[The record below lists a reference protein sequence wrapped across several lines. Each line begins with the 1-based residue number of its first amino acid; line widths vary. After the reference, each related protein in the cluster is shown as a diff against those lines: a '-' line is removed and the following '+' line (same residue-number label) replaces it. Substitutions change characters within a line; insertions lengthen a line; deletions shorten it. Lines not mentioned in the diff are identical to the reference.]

1 MMVLLTSL
9 QKHTVQTIYSTL
21 MYFYFWYTSTHFQET
36 AFAISNTLKIR
47 YFKTFT
53 QVEFI
58 WVTLN
63 YSSCQHAIFSL
74 SMSLGYLSHLITP
87 SSSLCLTLQLRR
99 TASCGLLTDG
109 ATRMSSCRAV
119 SAASLIQRSSLTG
132 DCQSAASDLTC
143 SEPRIRFIFW
153 CLHNTVNKVMLSV
166 TAVQQR
172 IPFQNVSIMSDYVC
186 QNIFKPSS
194 VDDVSECFLYTCVS
208 AVFPSCNHC
217 QRMSSWKRLIS
228 WKR

>member
-1 MMVLLTSL
+1 MMLLLTSL
-9 QKHTVQTIYSTL
+9 QMHTVQYKYTL
-21 MYFYFWYTSTHFQET
+21 MYFHFWYTSTYFQET
-36 AFAISNTLKIR
+36 AFAISNTLQIR

-58 WVTLN
+58 RVTLN
-63 YSSCQHAIFSL
+63 YGSCNHIQHS
-74 SMSLGYLSHLITP
+74 ITP

-132 DCQSAASDLTC
+132 DCKSAASDLTC
-143 SEPRIRFIFW
+143 SEPRICFIFW
-153 CLHNTVNKVMLSV
+153 CFHNTLNKVMLSAM
-166 TAVQQR
+166 AVQR
-172 IPFQNVSIMSDYVC
+172 WTPFQNVSIVSDYVC
-186 QNIFKPSS
+186 QIIFKPIS

-208 AVFPSCNHC
+208 AVFPFCNHC
-217 QRMSSWKRLIS
+217 QRMSSWKCLIS